1 MRITFGQNARTV
13 GVAMLGVIVIVLVVM
28 LLIAWT
34 QGDPTNHR
42 GDHRPPD
49 KTPSST
55 FPTSTSS

>member
-13 GVAMLGVIVIVLVVM
+13 GLAMLGVIVIALVVM